1 MNPPTEQLIRDYL
14 NRVSVAA
21 RGRLSAEDRRAFLA
35 RTREFIEQNTRA
47 LGHTDSTDVLKLLA
61 GLGDPAVL
69 VDRERDRLAGQRAG
83 SGADEP
89 ASDARSTRAWRWRP
103 GRGALA
109 DLMTARATAVP
120 PGQEVHVPEPAQ
132 DVPLTGELQFQTR
145 PVTSRWRP
153 GAPMVPKPPRQRRA
167 GIPRRLQPGGLPPD
181 SPDPGNAQEHP
192 PAGEQPAGA
201 ADQQSAG
208 SPPVPPVPPLPADA
222 RPRGRRPEWP
232 LLAARR
238 PDTGGTA
245 GANGQSPVGDG
256 ALPNGQAQPS
266 GAQPSGAQ
274 PSGAQPNGTMP
285 KGRPPGAVPA
295 QRTPVDGPQP
305 GPQPGAPAGSSAGG
319 ELPAGQQP
327 SETPSHP
334 TNAGPVGSGAPNING
349 TATAGAPP
357 AGMPPA
363 GGAPGGAASA
373 SGSGAAADDGSSNSK
388 PPADVPASDLPAGG
402 VSSSDLVAG
411 KAPGNRRLAAV
422 ARGAGWA
429 SGVRA
434 RGARVVGARGAG
446 RSAGAPARS
455 GRGSNAGHGESAGQP
470 GSQSAEEQLSG
481 LWPDLGPIG
490 AGAGR
495 LARTV
500 LARARRRPLEATAVV
515 LLGLGGLIYPPVW
528 LMGAAL
534 ALVSRV
540 WDIRDKWVGLV
551 VPVFLVIVGMV
562 ADVSLGGTRS
572 GVSGYAKEAWIF
584 GSHISRLA
592 AVLGAVYLVWRA
604 ERGRRSPQ
612 VAPWNK
618 PRRFG

>member
-47 LGHTDSTDVLKLLA
+47 LGHTDSTDVLKLLS

-83 SGADEP
+83 SGADDP
-89 ASDARSTRAWRWRP
+89 ASGARSTRAWRWRP

-145 PVTSRWRP
+145 PITSRWRP
-153 GAPMVPKPPRQRRA
+153 GASMVPKPPRQRRA

-208 SPPVPPVPPLPADA
+208 SPPVPPLPADA

-238 PDTGGTA
+238 PETGGTA

-256 ALPNGQAQPS
+256 ALSNGQAQPN

-274 PSGAQPNGTMP
+274 PSGGQPDGAQPSGAQSNGTMP

-295 QRTPVDGPQP
+295 QRTPVDGPP
-305 GPQPGAPAGSSAGG
+305 PGAPPG
-319 ELPAGQQP
+319 
-327 SETPSHP
+327 
-334 TNAGPVGSGAPNING
+334 
-349 TATAGAPP
+349 
-357 AGMPPA
+357 GMP
-363 GGAPGGAASA
+363 PGGAASA
-373 SGSGAAADDGSSNSK
+373 SGSWAAADDGSSSSK
-388 PPADVPASDLPAGG
+388 PPDDVPASDLPAGG

-422 ARGAGWA
+422 ARGTGWA

-470 GSQSAEEQLSG
+470 GSQPAEEQLSG

-572 GVSGYAKEAWIF
+572 GVPGYAKEAWIF

-592 AVLGAVYLVWRA
+592 AVLGAVYLAWRA